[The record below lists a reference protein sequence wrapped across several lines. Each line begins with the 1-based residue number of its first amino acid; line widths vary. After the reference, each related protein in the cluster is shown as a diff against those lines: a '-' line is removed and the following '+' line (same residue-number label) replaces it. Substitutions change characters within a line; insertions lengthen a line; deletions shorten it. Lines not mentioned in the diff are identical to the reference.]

1 MKGFDFV
8 CPDGHKFYEL
18 YRADEEIPDEL
29 PCEECAKAG
38 KPGVKME
45 RVKFYATAGIMLP
58 SAPGSYNQ
66 GF

>member
-1 MKGFDFV
+1 MKSFDFE
-8 CPDGHKFYEL
+8 CPKGHKFNDL
-18 YRADEEIPDEL
+18 FRSDETIPDEI

-38 KPGVKME
+38 ATSVMTRIRIYAVPGV
-45 RVKFYATAGIMLP
+45 MLP

>member
-8 CPDGHKFYEL
+8 CHQGHKFYEL
-18 YRADEEIPDEL
+18 YRQDEEIPDEI
-29 PCEECAKAG
+29 PCEECKQAG
-38 KPGVKME
+38 QDGVKME
-45 RVKFYATAGIMLP
+45 RVKFYPTAGVMLP